1 MHLLGQYQNGNYT
14 VTIYNDGSKVRETNE
29 DIFISSFPESIDLKI
44 TNKCD
49 MLCAYCHEDST
60 PDGIHAELLNN
71 KFIDTIKP
79 YTEIAIGGGN
89 PLTHP
94 QLIEFLELLKNR
106 NIIANITVN
115 QKHFMLYQDVVKN
128 LVNRNLIKGLGVS
141 LINVNDDFINVIK
154 KYSNAVI
161 HIINGIIK
169 LDDLRKL
176 YNHNLKILVLGYKEI
191 RRGNDYYSV
200 EVEKRKT
207 EVYENIYEI
216 ANGFKVISFDNLA
229 IKQLN
234 LKRLFSE
241 KAWDEFYMGDDGQ
254 FTMYIDLVKR
264 EFAKNSTSLIRY
276 ELMDNIEVMFE
287 IVKSEIK

>member
-128 LVNRNLIKGLGVS
+128 LVNKNLIKGLGVS